1 MRDRPNEAS
10 TTASPSLIPIRRCS
24 HQDQERPPPVPRP
37 SHINSNRDY
46 TIKQGPSLH
55 QTHWFTQI
63 QLAGGSPTT
72 WSAQTRSP
80 TISHDLPRHGPP
92 RHDLPRSFTISHD
105 MVGPSIDS
113 SRPRSLFG
121 LERGDNLLVGLDALR
136 PHCLHQRGGRLG
148 GCRHRCSQC
157 SRSRRPQAPHKTQPW
172 ALARS
177 LAARMKAIN
186 EMGISCA
193 PLILQSLVERLP
205 ISDYRV
211 LPAHTGSRV
220 QLGRTEPTRSSSR
233 CGMTTGA
240 GPPMP
245 GSLREERPHGGS
257 CTIVAPSRAEFA
269 SLLLLLAHHVLH
281 ARARALRHCW
291 CSDRDSARSAD
302 DARDRRPCANLG
314 TVCSG

>member
-1 MRDRPNEAS
+1 
-10 TTASPSLIPIRRCS
+10 
-24 HQDQERPPPVPRP
+24 
-37 SHINSNRDY
+37 
-46 TIKQGPSLH
+46 
-55 QTHWFTQI
+55 
-63 QLAGGSPTT
+63 
-72 WSAQTRSP
+72 
-80 TISHDLPRHGPP
+80 
-92 RHDLPRSFTISHD
+92 

-121 LERGDNLLVGLDALR
+121 LERGDNLLVVLDALR

-193 PLILQSLVERLP
+193 PLILRSLVERLP

-240 GPPMP
+240 PYARLAPRGAPPRWLMHDRRALP
-245 GSLREERPHGGS
+245 RRIRLPPPFAG
-257 CTIVAPSRAEFA
+257 APCPAC
-269 SLLLLLAHHVLH
+269 
-281 ARARALRHCW
+281 ARA
-291 CSDRDSARSAD
+291 SAPPLLVFGSRFCPK
-302 DARDRRPCANLG
+302 RR
-314 TVCSG
+314 